1 MKKNVRNICIGIV
14 FFIMIFILL
23 LSCQMIKLP
32 NNLDELWNYNTA
44 RCIKNGLIP
53 YKDISM
59 ITTPLLPFK
68 MNPLSSTFKKR
79 LGNGS

>member
-32 NNLDELWNYNTA
+32 NNLDEL
-44 RCIKNGLIP
+44 
-53 YKDISM
+53 
-59 ITTPLLPFK
+59 
-68 MNPLSSTFKKR
+68 
-79 LGNGS
+79 